1 MDIGLLVLRP
11 RYRVQQFVAKLR
23 RQELIGEAA
32 LTPYL
37 SSAQIALFQS
47 MPASEQRHA
56 LDVLRTLQKEGPCG
70 ATLAQAALLHDTG
83 KVLPSVGQGKVLPSL
98 GQGKVLPSAE
108 SRPPFGGV
116 GQGKIRGRVHLWHR
130 VAKVLLQAIHPA
142 LLHRLAVDEPNSW
155 HYPFFILLHHAACGA
170 ELAATAG
177 TDPLAVALIRWH
189 HTAPEESDLDT
200 RGRALLA
207 ALRSA
212 DEQT

>member
-1 MDIGLLVLRP
+1 LRP

-23 RQELIGEAA
+23 RQEPIGEAA

-56 LDVLRTLQKEGPCG
+56 LDVLRTLQKEGHCD
-70 ATLAQAALLHDTG
+70 AILAQAALLHDTG
-83 KVLPSVGQGKVLPSL
+83 KVLPSVGQGK
-98 GQGKVLPSAE
+98 
-108 SRPPFGGV
+108 
-116 GQGKIRGRVHLWHR
+116 IRERVHLWHR

-142 LLHRLAVDEPNSW
+142 LLRRLAVDEPNSW
-155 HYPFFILLHHAACGA
+155 HYPFFILLHHDARGA

-189 HTAPEESDLDT
+189 HTAPEESDLDS